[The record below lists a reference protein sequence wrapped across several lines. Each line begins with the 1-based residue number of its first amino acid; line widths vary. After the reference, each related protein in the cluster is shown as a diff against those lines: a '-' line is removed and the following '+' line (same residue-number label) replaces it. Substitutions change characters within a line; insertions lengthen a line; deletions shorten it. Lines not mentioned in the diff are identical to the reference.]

1 MSIKEN
7 VVSLLREIPSGVIVV
22 AAAKGRTPQEIMEAI
37 EGGIEIV
44 GENYVQEAEKAFSVI
59 GRKVKW
65 HFIGHLQK
73 NKVKK
78 AVEIFDL
85 IETVDSVE
93 LAREID
99 KRCSRIGKVMP
110 VFCEINIAKEKSKSG
125 AYPEEVEELVRQ
137 ISSLKNIKVEGLMT
151 MGPFFED
158 PEKLRPYFRKTKEI
172 FENIREKRIPRVEMK
187 YLSMG
192 MSSSYK
198 VAIEEGANIV
208 RIGTKI
214 FGPRPQKG

>member
-214 FGPRPQKG
+214 FGPRLQKG

>member
-78 AVEIFDL
+78 AAEIFDL

-214 FGPRPQKG
+214 FGPRLQKG

>member
-65 HFIGHLQK
+65 HFIGHLQR

-125 AYPEEVEELVRQ
+125 VYPEEVEELVRQ
-137 ISSLKNIKVEGLMT
+137 ISSLKNIKIEGLMT

-214 FGPRPQKG
+214 FGPRLQKG